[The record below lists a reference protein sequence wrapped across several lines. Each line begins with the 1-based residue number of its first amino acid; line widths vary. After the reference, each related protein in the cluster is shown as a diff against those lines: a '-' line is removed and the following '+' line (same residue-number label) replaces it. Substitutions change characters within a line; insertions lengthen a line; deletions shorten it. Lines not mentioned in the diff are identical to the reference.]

1 MAWATIRRATEEDT
15 ARLERAA
22 RRFAERHGIIES
34 SGDAVFD
41 VEFAVE
47 HAARHG
53 IAATGYYPDDGR
65 LLRRWRRYVQWA
77 LGGPAEGVAYG
88 YVGYEVGD

>member
-1 MAWATIRRATEEDT
+1 MAWQTIRRATEEDT

-22 RRFAERHGIIES
+22 RRFAERHDIES
-34 SGDAVFD
+34 SGDVVFD

-47 HAARHG
+47 HAAHHG
-53 IAATGYYPDDGR
+53 IAATGHYPDDGR
-65 LLRRWRRYVQWA
+65 LRRRWQRYVQWA
-77 LGGPAEGVAYG
+77 LRGPAEGIAHG